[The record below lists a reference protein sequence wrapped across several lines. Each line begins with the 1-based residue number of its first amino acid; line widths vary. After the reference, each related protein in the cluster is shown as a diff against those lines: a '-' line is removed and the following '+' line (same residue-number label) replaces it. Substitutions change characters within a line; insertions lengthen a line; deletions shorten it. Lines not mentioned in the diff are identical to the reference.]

1 MEKALLAKSIR
12 DFEEAISMVSY
23 GFVDLEDF
31 YRNSS
36 SRNMIKDV
44 KIPVLFIQVIM
55 HFFMPLSH
63 LINPLLIYS
72 ILCILLNINSLRVLL
87 LWW

>member
-23 GFVDLEDF
+23 GFANLEDF
-31 YRNSS
+31 YSKSS

-44 KIPVLFIQVIM
+44 KIPVLFIQVIV

-63 LINPLLIYS
+63 LINPLLIDS
-72 ILCILLNINSLRVLL
+72 IFCIWLNVNSLCALL